1 MFLKYKH
8 STFAW
13 DLSLQLTVNLADYL
27 NPTYERLHVSNTLIS
42 FFWIPD
48 SLKLWDNKCLLF

>member
-13 DLSLQLTVNLADYL
+13 DLSLQLTVKLQVKRKRKKGEREKPLKTECVNLVIMEV
-27 NPTYERLHVSNTLIS
+27 T
-42 FFWIPD
+42 
-48 SLKLWDNKCLLF
+48 